1 MNSLLL
7 ILFLGASVA
16 LAELPFEHPALV
28 EFLEDEGDEI
38 MGEFA
43 DEENDALRPHQPSG
57 RPKRRFPRPSP
68 PAFVVSSCLV
78 SSVDVH

>member
-16 LAELPFEHPALV
+16 LAELPFEHPALA
-28 EFLEDEGDEI
+28 EFLEDEVDEI

-43 DEENDALRPHQPSG
+43 DEENDALRPHRPSG
-57 RPKRRFPRPSP
+57 RPSRFPRPSP

>member
-1 MNSLLL
+1 MFKMNSLLL

-16 LAELPFEHPALV
+16 LAELPFEHPALA

-43 DEENDALRPHQPSG
+43 DEENDALRPHRPS
-57 RPKRRFPRPSP
+57 RFPRPSP